1 MKLGF
6 FGCAPVRP
14 TLAVDINLLQFVS
27 LGFLNMAPN
36 VTGWARTI
44 EDFLHVR
51 GYIFRGTVRTTIFI
65 DISGAMTDSHAGCV
79 PKAIRQ
85 CAAVVSSPGTADEA
99 RGGLLGSFHV
109 LRSPQSN

>member
-6 FGCAPVRP
+6 FACAPIRP

-44 EDFLHVR
+44 EEFLRVR
-51 GYIFRGTVRTTIFI
+51 GYVFRGMVRTTIFI
-65 DISGAMTDSHAGCV
+65 DFSGVMTDSHAGCV
-79 PKAIRQ
+79 PETIRQ
-85 CAAVVSSPGTADEA
+85 RAAVVSGPGTADE
-99 RGGLLGSFHV
+99 S
-109 LRSPQSN
+109 